1 MRQIASHVSCRPRW
15 PNAANAP
22 NNVLNSEAAALVV
35 AVVVAL
41 AFSVSVAIV
50 VAAALVVAVAVSA
63 LVSVS
68 VAIVVAAALVVAVAI
83 SAPDSVSVAIVVA
96 AAAALVKA
104 RWRRTGR
111 EAAASPS
118 KSLGFLRAI
127 ARFGSEE
134 ELASGVPRT
143 YHQINMQRMF
153 LFLPVGRRISKHVFG
168 GMGAGEGDGRD
179 GHKMIPK

>member
-1 MRQIASHVSCRPRW
+1 MRKIASHVSCRPRW

-104 RWRRTGR
+104 RWRGTGR
-111 EAAASPS
+111 EAAAAPS

-127 ARFGSEE
+127 ARFWSEE

-153 LFLPVGRRISKHVFG
+153 CSSPWGVGFRNTCLEGWGLGR
-168 GMGAGEGDGRD
+168 GMGEMAT
-179 GHKMIPK
+179 K

>member
-1 MRQIASHVSCRPRW
+1 MRKIASHVSCRPRW

-96 AAAALVKA
+96 AAALVKA
-104 RWRRTGR
+104 RWWGTGR
-111 EAAASPS
+111 EAAAAPS
-118 KSLGFLRAI
+118 KSLRFLRAI
-127 ARFGSEE
+127 ARLWSEG
-134 ELASGVPRT
+134 ELA
-143 YHQINMQRMF
+143 F
-153 LFLPVGRRISKHVFG
+153 LAGRARIIK
-168 GMGAGEGDGRD
+168 
-179 GHKMIPK
+179 

>member
-50 VAAALVVAVAVSA
+50 VAAARVVAVACSA
-63 LVSVS
+63 R
-68 VAIVVAAALVVAVAI
+68 
-83 SAPDSVSVAIVVA
+83 DSVSVAIVVA
-96 AAAALVKA
+96 AAAVKA

-127 ARFGSEE
+127 ARFWSEE

-143 YHQINMQRMF
+143 YHQIN
-153 LFLPVGRRISKHVFG
+153 L
-168 GMGAGEGDGRD
+168 
-179 GHKMIPK
+179 

>member
-50 VAAALVVAVAVSA
+50 VAAALVVAVA
-63 LVSVS
+63 
-68 VAIVVAAALVVAVAI
+68 I

-104 RWRRTGR
+104 RWRGTGR
-111 EAAASPS
+111 EAAAAPS

-143 YHQINMQRMF
+143 YHQINM
-153 LFLPVGRRISKHVFG
+153 
-168 GMGAGEGDGRD
+168 
-179 GHKMIPK
+179 